1 MKDVEKS
8 IERAEAWQATKALLI
23 PLSLFIAC
31 VISAAGTFLIYNGEP
46 VGWFFVAV
54 ALTIIVADFVGLI
67 RFQNKYRAKGMIVS
81 THEVDPKP
89 IDTPEILSELSDKL
103 SATAKEQ

>member
-1 MKDVEKS
+1 MKDAQKS

-46 VGWFFVAV
+46 VGWLFAAV
-54 ALTIIVADFVGLI
+54 ALAIIVADFVGLI
-67 RFQNKYRAKGMIVS
+67 RFQNKYRAKGMIARE
-81 THEVDPKP
+81 HEVDPKP
-89 IDTPEILSELSDKL
+89 VDAPEILEEL
-103 SATAKEQ
+103 SATAKEH